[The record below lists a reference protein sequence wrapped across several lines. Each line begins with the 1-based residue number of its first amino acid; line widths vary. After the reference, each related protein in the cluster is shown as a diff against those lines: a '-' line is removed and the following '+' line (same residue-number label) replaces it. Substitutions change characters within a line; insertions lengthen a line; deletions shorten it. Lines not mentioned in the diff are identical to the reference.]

1 MTTRPTARSPQPSA
15 ARDGIDDG
23 AMLAIRSVLH
33 DQKPDVHATGAA
45 AGRVDIHEHAKLAET
60 TTDRPRKRGSV
71 EQSRPKNKL
80 IERILGHK
88 HALKGVILVGTLLI
102 LYTRPWLIIGMI
114 FLTICSCVGLFVA
127 LGYDRFWRRAVALGR
142 WYAKR
147 KPTQYW
153 TGSPKDLLTGCIC
166 RISVKLPKLT
176 PAMPRRWIDGCP
188 GWMARRADVIYLLG
202 PSRLETTADSG

>member
-147 KPTQYW
+147 KPARAVELHRKLDAFAMKW
-153 TGSPKDLLTGCIC
+153 DAILDRFPEGSVDGLY
-166 RISVKLPKLT
+166 LPDFGEIAQADT
-176 PAMPRRWIDGCP
+176 RHAEAMDRRLSRMDGAQ
-188 GWMARRADVIYLLG
+188 G
-202 PSRLETTADSG
+202 